1 MLDIEYSLIIETTEE
16 PDFFT
21 FFFPDLEGFTGVGHS
36 IEDCIYNARHAMR
49 DHVKL
54 LIENRLP
61 VPPKNEDP
69 KIIIQNSFKIAA

>member
-21 FFFPDLEGFTGVGHS
+21 FFSPDLEGFTGVGHS

-54 LIENRLP
+54 LIENQLP

-69 KIIIQNSFKIAA
+69 KITIQNSFKIAA